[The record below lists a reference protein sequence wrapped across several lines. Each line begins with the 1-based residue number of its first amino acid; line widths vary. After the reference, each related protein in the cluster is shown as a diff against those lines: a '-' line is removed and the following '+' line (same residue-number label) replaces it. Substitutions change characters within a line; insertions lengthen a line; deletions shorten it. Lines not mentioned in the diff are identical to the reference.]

1 MKFKRKG
8 ILTCKESIY
17 NIITVLKYF
26 KRVNYKITKI
36 LNAKLNFYK
45 YIKVYTKVY
54 YINTLIPFC
63 LS

>member
-1 MKFKRKG
+1 MQRKH
-8 ILTCKESIY
+8 Y
-17 NIITVLKYF
+17 NIISVLNHI

-36 LNAKLNFYK
+36 LHAKLNFYK

-54 YINTLIPFC
+54 YINTLFLFC